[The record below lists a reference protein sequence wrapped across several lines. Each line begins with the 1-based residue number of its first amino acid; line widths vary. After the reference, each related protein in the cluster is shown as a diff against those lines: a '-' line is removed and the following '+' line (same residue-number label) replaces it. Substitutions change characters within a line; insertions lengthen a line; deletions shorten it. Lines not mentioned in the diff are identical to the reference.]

1 DSELRD
7 ELWFI
12 EFGRGAALPLTP
24 EEAPADGEPI
34 VPCAQGRIVVE
45 TARPISPHFATCSSY
60 RRRPVLLGANSV
72 ASFGYPDVSK
82 GARPRG
88 TTLPQS
94 PAARPEDL
102 RVTPWYAD
110 EIPALST
117 PPVTAGHD
125 HSSYPLPYNYGERE
139 LFGHPDLSSTQNSSV
154 EGEAPRPPNLGTQRK
169 AYMDLRDA
177 IALLDETCPNPDAA
191 EPSPRTPRTPLTP
204 HPKSKRARS
213 KSSDNSSNYSNERL
227 SDKSTEQPTA
237 REKEREKKRPFLRK
251 IGISKTEDR
260 PFLAKF
266 TPRIIG
272 KPYLE
277 KIGPSKAVEKPFLD
291 KIGTSKTVDKF
302 TFNIPTLRAHTS
314 PKNTPEVEPREPTP
328 SPSPIPKLV
337 PREARS
343 SFRKRSGKGQLQ
355 KMYSFE
361 TEDLNSFK
369 GSMSPVKSPRD
380 PLRGAS
386 LDDVIETSGPSSL
399 PPLDVTKPE
408 EFPEPEPK
416 SHSVAELVK
425 CRIMSSEEIISSN
438 SCLSSPQEAVSWGN
452 SPKRKNETNL
462 KGPKEHRGRVSPHQL
477 VDGNNLKAP
486 NSPMKRQ
493 ISADSPEPKSKEL
506 AVLRPGE
513 KSPTKSRH
521 LVVQSGSSTLP
532 KQKALF
538 LYKTQPRQTSDDGKS
553 EVSPTQTRRQKSED
567 ILDRM
572 EERDNDNIMRDKS
585 HANLERRGISSDNL
599 KLSREIFITTTFD
612 IASRYQSQE
621 LCDQRRELATIS
633 RSHETAPKKMEVPSV
648 SQEFSREAFKQLHSK
663 FEVRGQRDLEDTNR
677 QRPAGD
683 SFSSLN
689 SVRSRLQ
696 LYHSDKKEQ
705 STSLASSSNE
715 RSVEGEDG
723 IDETQS
729 FCNQEIEYL
738 SGDGKGEEESDT
750 ENNTAAKTPRSGM
763 TVRSVLRKQKSV
775 DHHSD
780 QELDAKSLRKPKR
793 RIFHEPSQE
802 TMDLLTELR
811 KVKSLLKTP
820 SIEKLDKAEEML
832 PIRFPKKIQLT
843 DREFCLSIE
852 RENSTRRAQGIM
864 NFSQD
869 IERFQNPETKE
880 PEKPE
885 IELTLPGPALF
896 EKRCLSLDYA
906 DDEKPAKPETRAIS
920 LASAR
925 SPPSET
931 ETTTNSLEFGMI
943 CDSKSYCSDVFN
955 TPSDEVEVLKEK
967 TLESLKELDDL
978 SRDEAKVPERNNHC
992 AEVDI
997 AIPIDQKTSPRRRVQ
1012 IQARTSD
1019 LYEIISPRST
1029 PFRVKKRLSKI
1040 SVEETLKQESFTL
1053 GKVDCRSVAVQKR
1066 NRCFPL

>member
-1 DSELRD
+1 M
-7 ELWFI
+7 
-12 EFGRGAALPLTP
+12 
-24 EEAPADGEPI
+24 
-34 VPCAQGRIVVE
+34 
-45 TARPISPHFATCSSY
+45 
-60 RRRPVLLGANSV
+60 
-72 ASFGYPDVSK
+72 ASFCYSDVSK
-82 GARPRG
+82 GAIPRG

-110 EIPALST
+110 ETPLAT
-117 PPVTAGHD
+117 PPVIGLD
-125 HSSYPLPYNYGERE
+125 HSSHPLQYFYGDRE
-139 LFGHPDLSSTQNSSV
+139 FIRPDLPSTQNSSM
-154 EGEAPRPPNLGTQRK
+154 ESEFPRPFGTQRK

-177 IALLDETCPNPDAA
+177 IALLDETCPNPDTS

-227 SDKSTEQPTA
+227 SEKPTETSKRDKD
-237 REKEREKKRPFLRK
+237 EREKKRPFLRK

-260 PFLAKF
+260 TFLAKF
-266 TPRIIG
+266 APRIIG

-277 KIGPSKAVEKPFLD
+277 KIGPSKAVERPFLE
-291 KIGTSKTVDKF
+291 KIGSSKTIDKF
-302 TFNIPTLRAHTS
+302 TFNIPSKIISSSKNLPEMEVSASS
-314 PKNTPEVEPREPTP
+314 PKPQESTLPVPRL
-328 SPSPIPKLV
+328 I

-386 LDDVIETSGPSSL
+386 LDDVLESGPSSL
-399 PPLDVTKPE
+399 PPLDVDEQTAE
-408 EFPEPEPK
+408 CVDPEPK
-416 SHSVAELVK
+416 SQSVAELVK

-452 SPKRKNETNL
+452 SPKRKNE
-462 KGPKEHRGRVSPHQL
+462 P
-477 VDGNNLKAP
+477 NLKAP
-486 NSPMKRQ
+486 TDHRTLRSDTVRTPNSPVKRQ
-493 ISADSPEPKSKEL
+493 ISTDSPEPRAKEL
-506 AVLRPGE
+506 AVLKPGE

-521 LVVQSGSSTLP
+521 SVVQSGSSTLP
-532 KQKALF
+532 KQKGILIN
-538 LYKTQPRQTSDDGKS
+538 KTFDNDENKVPSN
-553 EVSPTQTRRQKSED
+553 QTRRQSSED
-567 ILDRM
+567 ILNKMD
-572 EERDNDNIMRDKS
+572 ERGCLESLIAKRPPHHKHYTS
-585 HANLERRGISSDNL
+585 FERRGISSDNL
-599 KLSREIFITTTFD
+599 KLSREMFITATFD
-612 IASRYQSQE
+612 LAPRYQSQDIPAVPRSQE
-621 LCDQRRELATIS
+621 CIARRFEAPTIS
-633 RSHETAPKKMEVPSV
+633 
-648 SQEFSREAFKQLHSK
+648 QELSRQTFKQLHNK
-663 FEVRGQRDLEDTNR
+663 FEARSLTSDVALTSKHEANDEDNVGHR
-677 QRPAGD
+677 RKAPSE
-683 SFSSLN
+683 SFSSSLN

-696 LYHSDKKEQ
+696 TYQVDRVEQ
-705 STSLASSSNE
+705 SSSPPSSSNE
-715 RSVEGEDG
+715 RSVEGEE
-723 IDETQS
+723 ETDQTPS
-729 FCNQEIEYL
+729 PCREQTMVEPEVHNL
-738 SGDGKGEEESDT
+738 EENTNSVRELET
-750 ENNTAAKTPRSGM
+750 ENISSRPPFIGL
-763 TVRSVLRKQKSV
+763 TVRSVLRKQKSIDQQN
-775 DHHSD
+775 DHEFD
-780 QELDAKSLRKPKR
+780 TRSLRKPKR

-820 SIEKLDKAEEML
+820 SIEKLDKAEDMPPL
-832 PIRFPKKIQLT
+832 RFPKKILLT

-852 RENSTRRAQGIM
+852 RENSIRRPANKQIEHLQNAATG
-864 NFSQD
+864 QD
-869 IERFQNPETKE
+869 NQPEE
-880 PEKPE
+880 EDRV
-885 IELTLPGPALF
+885 ELTLPGPALF

-906 DDEKPAKPETRAIS
+906 DEEKPPKPETRAIS

-931 ETTTNSLEFGMI
+931 EETNSLEFGLI

-955 TPSDEVEVLKEK
+955 TPSDEVEGGKEK
-967 TLESLKELDDL
+967 TVESLKELDNL
-978 SRDEAKVPERNNHC
+978 TRDDVKPDRNHC
-992 AEVDI
+992 SEVDI

-1040 SVEETLKQESFTL
+1040 SVEETLKQESFSL

-1066 NRCFPL
+1066 NRCIPL